1 MVLPLSMIVMNIN
14 SVLADDEFPTDDSE
28 NYLEIQSGG
37 EDKRKENEEIIATF
51 DEKNMIQ
58 TRGWGESC
66 YPTVPVYK

>member
-37 EDKRKENEEIIATF
+37 EDKRK
-51 DEKNMIQ
+51 
-58 TRGWGESC
+58 
-66 YPTVPVYK
+66 

>member
-1 MVLPLSMIVMNIN
+1 MIQKIIWKSKV
-14 SVLADDEFPTDDSE
+14 VVKT
-28 NYLEIQSGG
+28 
-37 EDKRKENEEIIATF
+37 KENEEIIATF